1 MDCLNELKMVPPKL
15 DKQNEAEVS
24 ILEDEIFKKFLNKK
38 PKKKS
43 CRKTAPDPRLD
54 PTIDP
59 KRAKRIVANRE
70 SAARSKTKQKQH
82 LEYLKNTHKELV
94 AQKLA
99 IQQQIDKSQA
109 DSKRLETENKALIVQ
124 LELIRQQKKLQQMT
138 TLISLGG
145 LIPSKPDPSN
155 Q

>member
-1 MDCLNELKMVPPKL
+1 MSGTGVPCHNL
-15 DKQNEAEVS
+15 LFCVAVS
-24 ILEDEIFKKFLNKK
+24 LCSNNQ
-38 PKKKS
+38 
-43 CRKTAPDPRLD
+43 T
-54 PTIDP
+54 
-59 KRAKRIVANRE
+59 
-70 SAARSKTKQKQH
+70 Q
-82 LEYLKNTHKELV
+82 LV